1 MTPEIPKE
9 GPLETRLS
17 ECPKGSECL
26 VKELLGPF
34 RGRFSEM
41 GLNPG
46 TKIKIIDRAGINGP
60 IIIQFRGYRLS
71 IRKEEAYNIIIKIIN
86 W

>member
-9 GPLETRLS
+9 GSLETRLS

-46 TKIKIIDRAGINGP
+46 TIIQVINQSGMNGP
-60 IIIQFRGYRLS
+60 IIIQLRGYHLS

>member
-1 MTPEIPKE
+1 MTPGIPKE
-9 GPLETRLS
+9 GSLEIRLS

-46 TKIKIIDRAGINGP
+46 TIIQVINQAGINGP